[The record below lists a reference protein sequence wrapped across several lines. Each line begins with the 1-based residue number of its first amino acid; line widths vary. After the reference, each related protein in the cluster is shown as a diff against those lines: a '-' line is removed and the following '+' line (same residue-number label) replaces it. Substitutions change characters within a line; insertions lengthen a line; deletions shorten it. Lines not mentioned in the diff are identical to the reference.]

1 MHVQQNSLDK
11 NRPHQPDRDLTLFE
25 STTLARQGKPL
36 NILQRQM
43 LKNPWE
49 DQKYEDIAEVIYSS
63 PALKFAESIISAK
76 QGKTLNSLQR
86 DILKG
91 AWEDRKY
98 EDIAE
103 AIHCSEGHIKDVAAS
118 LWQQLSEELG
128 ERVGKKN
135 FKAVLERRMQNAED
149 LPPHWREKQ
158 KTEPTKQ
165 HLDWGDAPD
174 VSTFYGRNQELTTL
188 EQWIVQDR
196 CRLVTL
202 QGMGGIGKTA
212 LAAKLAE
219 LVQDK
224 FEGLIWR
231 SLHNAPFLEET
242 LPTLLQSLSS
252 EPSDHL
258 PSSCDRRILLLL
270 EWLRASRCL
279 LVLDGAESI
288 LQSGERTGCYR
299 EGYEGYSQLFLCI
312 GKSNH
317 QSCLLLTTRE
327 KPEGLAAEEGETL
340 PVRCLQ
346 LKGMQFEAAREI
358 LRAKGTFCGTGEE
371 WRALIDYYGGNPL
384 ALKIVAAG
392 IQELFDGNLSEFLE
406 YLRQGILVFDELWNL
421 LDQQFNRLPTLERE
435 IMCWLSRNGK
445 PVGIPQLQEKIFL
458 SGSGAN
464 LPEALRTLRQRS
476 LIENTSDGFT
486 LQPMVMEYMTKRILA
501 R

>member
-1 MHVQQNSLDK
+1 MYVQHNSLDK
-11 NRPHQPDRDLTLFE
+11 SRPHQPDRDLTLFE

-43 LKNPWE
+43 LKNAWE

-252 EPSDHL
+252 ESSDHL

-288 LQSGERTGCYR
+288 LQSGEHTGCYR

-312 GKSNH
+312 GKSHH
-317 QSCLLLTTRE
+317 QSCLLLTSRE

-358 LRAKGTFCGTGEE
+358 LRAKGTFCGTDGE
-371 WRALIDYYGGNPL
+371 WKALIDYYGGNPL

-392 IQELFDGNLSEFLE
+392 IQELFDGNLSKFLE

-435 IMCWLSRNGK
+435 IMCLLSRNGK

-486 LQPMVMEYMTKRILA
+486 LQPMIMEYMTKRILA